1 MRRREVMAGLAVAAA
16 RPSASWAQQTT
27 KIRRV
32 GFLTS
37 AAHPGSIERSYLSGF
52 PRGMSA
58 LGYKEG
64 RDFIIE
70 WRFADGKLER
80 FAEFASELVRLGVD
94 VFVLGTPT
102 AVPAVR
108 NATSTIP
115 IVMGYS
121 TDPVANGFIESLAF
135 PGGNVTGLA
144 SSQED
149 AAPKQLELLTMAVP
163 NLSRIGL
170 VIDPSSPNSG
180 PIIKNAEAA
189 ASAASLTLVAA
200 EARNVE
206 AVERAFATLTS
217 ERVSAVMVLTG
228 SVTFFERERIAALA
242 LKNRLPSMFSLREFV
257 LAGGLMS
264 YGESLFDF
272 HHRAASYVDKMFKGA
287 RPAELPVEQPTRLFL
302 VINRKTAEE
311 IGVTIPPTLLA
322 RADEVIE

>member
-1 MRRREVMAGLAVAAA
+1 MAGLAVAAA

-32 GFLTS
+32 GFLTAPRIPAPS
-37 AAHPGSIERSYLSGF
+37 KEYLSGF

-70 WRFADGKLER
+70 WRFADGKLDR

-121 TDPVANGFIESLAF
+121 TDSVADGSIESLAF

-200 EARNVE
+200 KARNVE

-217 ERVSAVMVLTG
+217 ERVPAVMVLTG

-302 VINRKTAEE
+302 VINRKTSEE